1 MKKGTCL
8 FTSVGQ
14 WLRGAAKAKISDRGG
29 GREKRR
35 SAVDQSYEQ
44 PREQS
49 EAAKAGGEELM
60 SNFNFLFSFIIFDLS
75 RKVEFQILF

>member
-1 MKKGTCL
+1 MKKGTCF

-14 WLRGAAKAKISDRGG
+14 WLSGAAKAKISDRGG

-44 PREQS
+44 PREREQS

-60 SNFNFLFSFIIFDLS
+60 SNFNFSFF
-75 RKVEFQILF
+75 FYYF